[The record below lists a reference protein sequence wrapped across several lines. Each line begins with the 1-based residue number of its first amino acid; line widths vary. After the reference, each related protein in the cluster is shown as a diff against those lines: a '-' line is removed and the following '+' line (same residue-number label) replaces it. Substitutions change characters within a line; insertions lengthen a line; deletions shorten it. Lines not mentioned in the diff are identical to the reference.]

1 MVPRLRILLAAAFI
15 FCATESFAAEMASEV
30 HPDGETSTQEAAS
43 DEALLIHALS
53 ELKRWTTQVEVLS
66 NKLAAK
72 RKLLQKQN
80 AAAAEQIKIHKAAAE
95 QSRIDAASAEQ
106 SKSSASSDKLADDIV
121 ASTGIPPNICAS
133 GGIPLVGYHNKTIY
147 MCVHARI

>member
-1 MVPRLRILLAAAFI
+1 MAPRLCVVLTAAYIVFV
-15 FCATESFAAEMASEV
+15 TESFAADMESEV
-30 HPDGETSTQEAAS
+30 HPDGDAFMEEAES

-80 AAAAEQIKIHKAAAE
+80 AAAAEQIKIHKAAAN
-95 QSRIDAASAEQ
+95 QNKNHAASAEQ
-106 SKSSASSDKLADDIV
+106 SKSSASSDKLTDDIV

-133 GGIPLVGYHNKTIY
+133 GGIPLV
-147 MCVHARI
+147 R